1 MKLLYCVISQ
11 LMGAFVLERK
21 EGVASLVELWV
32 KLRHFRLLALLVKLL
47 QQSSLAIHA
56 LKICH

>member
-32 KLRHFRLLALLVKLL
+32 KLRHFRLLAVLVKSL
-47 QQSSLAIHA
+47 QQSFLAIHA

>member
-1 MKLLYCVISQ
+1 MKLLYYVISQ

-21 EGVASLVELWV
+21 EVVASLVELWV

-47 QQSSLAIHA
+47 QQSFLAIHA